1 MTSLKILIVKKI
13 KKNII
18 KTCVFKKQF
27 EKLKIIAQKIP
38 NIIN

>member
-18 KTCVFKKQF
+18 KTSVFKKQF